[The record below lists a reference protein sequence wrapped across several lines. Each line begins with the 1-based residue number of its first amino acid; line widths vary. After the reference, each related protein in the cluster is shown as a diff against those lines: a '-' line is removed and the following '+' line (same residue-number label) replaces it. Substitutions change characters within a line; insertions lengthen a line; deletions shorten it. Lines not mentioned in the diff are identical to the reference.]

1 MLADLKRAGKLVI
14 GVKQVTKAV
23 NKGLVSEVILAND
36 VAGDM
41 LKDLQGLCQIN
52 GIKLSQEMTR
62 TELGKECGIHC
73 EASAAGII
81 R

>member
-41 LKDLQGLCQIN
+41 LNDLQGLCQ
-52 GIKLSQEMTR
+52 TR